1 MGRAG
6 RPDSRA
12 RVPVPLARDRVD
24 RAPRLSGGWQRS
36 AAVNGFESNDLRV
49 ILVGRTGLD
58 AALRLDPQIELVR
71 VQTPLEAVGELTWPV
86 DASSPSRAVVV
97 LGPEVEWW
105 LRERGKSNGQEHTE

>member
-86 DASSPSRAVVV
+86 DASAASRAVVV
-97 LGPEVEWW
+97 VAAEGAWVVRRLGRTDEPVEI
-105 LRERGKSNGQEHTE
+105 G